1 MSLRRATIASALGLT
16 LAVSGCT
23 NGFPRTDSV
32 SHVEI
37 DGRMVLVSWV
47 WVGEDLVDLHA
58 SSEPPKDEPNFA
70 ISAPR
75 LDAPTARRAVENVV
89 AWRCD
94 AVAAGPA
101 VAMPVGGFAFRYSCQ
116 R

>member
-1 MSLRRATIASALGLT
+1 MNLHAVTIALSLALGL
-16 LAVSGCT
+16 SGCA

-37 DGRMVLVSWV
+37 DGRVVLVSWV
-47 WVGEDLVDLHA
+47 WVGDDQVDLHA
-58 SSEPPKDEPNFA
+58 SAEPPKDEPNFA
-70 ISAPR
+70 ITAPR
-75 LDAPTARRAVENVV
+75 LDAATARRAVENVV

-101 VAMPVGGFAFRYSCQ
+101 VAMPVGSFAFRYSC
-116 R
+116 RR